1 MKKVFHF
8 LLKLRRKLPA
18 RLFKGHCGM
27 DCRELVDLLVDYLD
41 GALAPETLNALDRH
55 LADCEPCLAFL
66 NTYKATRDLTREAI
80 AEEMPEELRA
90 KLAGFLRETLR
101 RPPGGEG

>member
-18 RLFKGHCGM
+18 RLFKGPCGM
-27 DCRELVDLLVDYLD
+27 DCRELVNLLVDYLD
-41 GALAPETLNALDRH
+41 EALDPETLKALDRH
-55 LADCEPCLAFL
+55 LADCGPCLAFL
-66 NTYKATRDLTREAI
+66 NTYKATRNLVREVA

-90 KLAGFLRETLR
+90 KLASFLRETLR

>member
-1 MKKVFHF
+1 MNCK
-8 LLKLRRKLPA
+8 
-18 RLFKGHCGM
+18 
-27 DCRELVDLLVDYLD
+27 ELVDLLVDYLD
-41 GALAPETLNALDRH
+41 GALDPETLNALDRH

-66 NTYKATRDLTREAI
+66 NTYKATCNSVREVA

-90 KLAGFLRETLR
+90 KLASFLRERLR